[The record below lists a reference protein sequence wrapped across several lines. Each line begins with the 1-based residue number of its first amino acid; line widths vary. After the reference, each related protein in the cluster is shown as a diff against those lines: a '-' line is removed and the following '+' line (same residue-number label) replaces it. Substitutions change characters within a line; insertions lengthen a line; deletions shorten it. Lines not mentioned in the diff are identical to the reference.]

1 MIQVFNNLYMDT
13 FNNLAENISTRRNY
27 LNLKDIKTVVNL
39 TERDQLSSEQSL
51 RLLKLGIK
59 SHNFFDNPDLI
70 SIKKVKPD
78 ERTNTQTLLR
88 LKIRETLLLSK
99 LEYIESLREQ
109 KSDILFICNE
119 NNVLAPLFIMII
131 MSLQGYYNTALITL
145 DDSSIIKQEKKATIR
160 KYLDKYLKLVYNK
173 LNEISK

>member
-1 MIQVFNNLYMDT
+1 MLKVFNNLYMDT
-13 FNNLAENISTRRNY
+13 FSNLAKNLLTSRGC
-27 LNLKDIKTVVNL
+27 LNLKDIKIVVNL

-51 RLLKLGIK
+51 QLLKLGIK

-70 SIKKVKPD
+70 NIKKIKPD
-78 ERTNTQTLLR
+78 SRTDTQTLLR
-88 LKIRETLLLSK
+88 SKIRETILLSK
-99 LEYIESLREQ
+99 LEYIENLRNQ

-131 MSLQGYYNTALITL
+131 MSLEGYYETALITL
-145 DDSSIIKQEKKATIR
+145 DDSNIIKQKKKAAIK
-160 KYLDKYLKLVYNK
+160 KYLDKYLELIYNK